1 MISKS
6 WNIEELIPFT
16 GLLGICM
23 KILKKCRIKCVVDY
37 TVSWRHYLMGTEA
50 RPDCKVV

>member
-37 TVSWRHYLMGTEA
+37 SLLETLSNGY
-50 RPDCKVV
+50 